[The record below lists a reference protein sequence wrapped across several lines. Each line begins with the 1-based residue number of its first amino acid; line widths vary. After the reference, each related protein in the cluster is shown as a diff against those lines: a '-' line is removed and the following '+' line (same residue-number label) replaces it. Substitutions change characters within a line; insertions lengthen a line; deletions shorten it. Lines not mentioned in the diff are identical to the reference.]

1 MADDCWCKK
10 PVLSTF
16 RWVFPWRSRLTVSYA
31 DAARPRARRA
41 QERLELGLQEQREYE
56 ATSETHRRWTPEAR
70 YFGQWRTGATQWAH
84 TRGMRSRGTGTTR
97 ALPGSPF
104 NQPPAVA
111 IVASYAMSDRVS
123 HDRYG
128 LGTVVGTENG
138 NAAVLVDFGPKVLR
152 VALPTT
158 KMVKL

>member
-1 MADDCWCKK
+1 MRIWGGHAKRFWG
-10 PVLSTF
+10 SG
-16 RWVFPWRSRLTVSYA
+16 S
-31 DAARPRARRA
+31 AR
-41 QERLELGLQEQREYE
+41 QLDL
-56 ATSETHRRWTPEAR
+56 
-70 YFGQWRTGATQWAH
+70 GQWRTGATQWAH

-111 IVASYAMSDRVS
+111 IVAYAMSDRVS

>member
-1 MADDCWCKK
+1 VGERHRLSD
-10 PVLSTF
+10 PVPERLGS
-16 RWVFPWRSRLTVSYA
+16 LTV
-31 DAARPRARRA
+31 
-41 QERLELGLQEQREYE
+41 GLLK
-56 ATSETHRRWTPEAR
+56 SAR
-70 YFGQWRTGATQWAH
+70 YFRAMAHRRDPRAH

-128 LGTVVGTENG
+128 LGTVVGAENG
-138 NAAVLVDFGPKVLR
+138 NAAVLVNFGPKVLR

>member
-1 MADDCWCKK
+1 M
-10 PVLSTF
+10 T
-16 RWVFPWRSRLTVSYA
+16 
-31 DAARPRARRA
+31 
-41 QERLELGLQEQREYE
+41 
-56 ATSETHRRWTPEAR
+56 
-70 YFGQWRTGATQWAH
+70 
-84 TRGMRSRGTGTTR
+84 SRGTGTTR

-111 IVASYAMSDRVS
+111 IVTSYAMSDRVS

-138 NAAVLVDFGPKVLR
+138 TAVLVDFGPKVLR

>member
-1 MADDCWCKK
+1 
-10 PVLSTF
+10 
-16 RWVFPWRSRLTVSYA
+16 
-31 DAARPRARRA
+31 
-41 QERLELGLQEQREYE
+41 
-56 ATSETHRRWTPEAR
+56 
-70 YFGQWRTGATQWAH
+70 
-84 TRGMRSRGTGTTR
+84 MRSRGTGTTR

-111 IVASYAMSDRVS
+111 IVAYAMSDRVS

-128 LGTVVGTENG
+128 LGTVVGTENGTENG